1 MDPKERIKKGRK
13 MHFAIAVIAGI
24 VIVAVAIIAVY
35 FGWRGY
41 KTKNELFP
49 FILSICAFPIL
60 LLLAGIIIHG
70 NL

>member
-1 MDPKERIKKGRK
+1 M
-13 MHFAIAVIAGI
+13 FAIAVIAAI
-24 VIVAVAIIAVY
+24 VIVVVAIMVLY

-49 FILSICAFPIL
+49 LILSICVFPIL
-60 LLLAGIIIHG
+60 LLLAGLIIHG

>member
-1 MDPKERIKKGRK
+1 MQ
-13 MHFAIAVIAGI
+13 FAIAVIVGI
-24 VIVAVAIIAVY
+24 IIVAVAFIAVY
-35 FGWRGY
+35 LGWRGY
-41 KTKNELFP
+41 KSKNELFP

>member
-1 MDPKERIKKGRK
+1 M
-13 MHFAIAVIAGI
+13 FAIAVIAGI
-24 VIVAVAIIAVY
+24 IIVAVAIIVIY

-41 KTKNELFP
+41 KTKGELFP

-60 LLLAGIIIHG
+60 VGLAVLIIHK

>member
-1 MDPKERIKKGRK
+1 M
-13 MHFAIAVIAGI
+13 FAIAVIAAI
-24 VIVAVAIIAVY
+24 VIVVVAIIVVY

-41 KTKNELFP
+41 KTKKELFP

-60 LLLAGIIIHG
+60 LLLAGLIIHG